1 MALGE
6 ERAAPNHSFSATA
19 PWLTA
24 PFAILYGF
32 KLSTRCL
39 TRLLKYFHWRVSL
52 NGQSAPS
59 RFQITSGWEELFKG
73 RLQGQEASRERDRKR
88 NNERKQIRLT
98 RCISFS
104 LPHQSVLNEHSVVS
118 RPGQDRGCGSSLFPK
133 SLQPCCLRHG
143 LYRFMSYAG
152 ISIRLAERGLVI
164 THRGTALMEA
174 GRRQELLSFPSW
186 RNSLSLEPFIRP
198 CSLDI

>member
-24 PFAILYGF
+24 PFASLYGL

-52 NGQSAPS
+52 NGRSAPS
-59 RFQITSGWEELFKG
+59 RFQIMRGWEELFKG
-73 RLQGQEASRERDRKR
+73 RLRGQEASRERDRKR

-104 LPHQSVLNEHSVVS
+104 LPHQSALNERSVVS
-118 RPGQDRGCGSSLFPK
+118 RPGQDRGCGSSLFPE
-133 SLQPCCLRHG
+133 SLQPCRSRQG
-143 LYRFMSYAG
+143 LDRFMSYAG
-152 ISIRLAERGLVI
+152 ISICLAERGLVI

-174 GRRQELLSFPSW
+174 GHREEPLPFPSW
-186 RNSLSLEPFIRP
+186 RNSLSLEPFY
-198 CSLDI
+198 

>member
-6 ERAAPNHSFSATA
+6 ERAAPTHSFSATA

-24 PFAILYGF
+24 SFSSLYRL

-59 RFQITSGWEELFKG
+59 RFQIMRGWEELFKA
-73 RLQGQEASRERDRKR
+73 RLRGQEASRERDRKR
-88 NNERKQIRLT
+88 NNERKQICLT

-104 LPHQSVLNEHSVVS
+104 LSKQSILNERSVVS
-118 RPGQDRGCGSSLFPK
+118 RPSQGQGHGSSLIPE
-133 SLQPCCLRHG
+133 SLQPCHSRQG
-143 LYRFMSYAG
+143 LDRFMSYIG
-152 ISIRLAERGLVI
+152 ISIGPGHYTQGNGANGS
-164 THRGTALMEA
+164 GAQGKTAA
-174 GRRQELLSFPSW
+174 LSFPRRETHSH
-186 RNSLSLEPFIRP
+186 LEPFIRP
-198 CSLDI
+198 YSLDI